1 LQVRAGPGENY
12 SVVGNLMKGDAVKE
26 IRKVNEWMEIETPS
40 GTYAFVSADM
50 IERTGPTAPVVPEP
64 APEVVAV
71 PPDVAPEVPATEPVA
86 PATTEPAPPIV
97 VPPPVVEEP
106 LPKRIVTREGIIRR
120 SLNVQ
125 TPSYFALESPDT
137 KKVINYLYSS
147 EPTFTLK
154 SLVGAK
160 VIVTGEESIDRRW
173 PNTPVI
179 EIETLEQR

>member
-1 LQVRAGPGENY
+1 V
-12 SVVGNLMKGDAVKE
+12 
-26 IRKVNEWMEIETPS
+26 T
-40 GTYAFVSADM
+40 
-50 IERTGPTAPVVPEP
+50 
-64 APEVVAV
+64 V
-71 PPDVAPEVPATEPVA
+71 PPIE
-86 PATTEPAPPIV
+86 
-97 VPPPVVEEP
+97 EEP
-106 LPKRIVTREGIIRR
+106 LPKRIVSREGIVRR

-137 KKVINYLYSS
+137 GKTINYLYSP

-154 SLVGAK
+154 SLIGAR